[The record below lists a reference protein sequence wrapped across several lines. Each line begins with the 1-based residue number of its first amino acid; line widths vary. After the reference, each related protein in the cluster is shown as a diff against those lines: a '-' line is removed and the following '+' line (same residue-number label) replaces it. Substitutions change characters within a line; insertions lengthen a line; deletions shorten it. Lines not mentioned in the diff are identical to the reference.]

1 MTLVVNIGY
10 TVIHAYLRKQK
21 MKRKLKSSD
30 VSYNPKTDEYTIED
44 NLYFVGTVYGVP
56 VYCERHD
63 YGLHLKIQHYL
74 GKRL

>member
-1 MTLVVNIGY
+1 
-10 TVIHAYLRKQK
+10 

-74 GKRL
+74 EKRL